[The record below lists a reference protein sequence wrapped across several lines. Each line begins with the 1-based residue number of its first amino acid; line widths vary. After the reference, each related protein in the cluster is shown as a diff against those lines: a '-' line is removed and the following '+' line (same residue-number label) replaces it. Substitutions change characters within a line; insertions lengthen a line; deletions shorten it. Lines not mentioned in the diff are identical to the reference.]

1 MTMVLFALIVS
12 SCNNNKATNQ
22 QAKTENCCKDGAK
35 HEKCQEFAKEIEEV
49 KQVFDNWEKA
59 AEAEKIAAVTLCVS
73 RELSYENSDNIH
85 SSRGLCLRLPH

>member
-1 MTMVLFALIVS
+1 MKRYYFLMTMVLFALIVS

-59 AEAEKIAAVTLCVS
+59 AEAEKIAAVNKEKS
-73 RELSYENSDNIH
+73 IIERN
-85 SSRGLCLRLPH
+85 